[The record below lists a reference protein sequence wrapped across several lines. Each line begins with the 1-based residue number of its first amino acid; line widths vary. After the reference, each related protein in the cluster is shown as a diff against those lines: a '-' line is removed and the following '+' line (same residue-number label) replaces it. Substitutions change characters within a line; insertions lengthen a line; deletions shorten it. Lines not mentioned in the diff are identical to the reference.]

1 MKLLVVD
8 NDRDLVE
15 ELSGWLMTRGYEV
28 HRAYNGERAKI
39 DWEELQPD
47 LVILNTSLKD
57 VDALAMCRD
66 MRQSHDAL
74 VLVTTNEQNVQDE
87 IHCLEAGADGYLR
100 KPFIPRQLSAR
111 IRAMRRPASSIITAG
126 PLRVDSLHNEVSV
139 DGKIVRLTPTESKLL
154 YLLAVNANNVC
165 TAHQII
171 SSIWGSSNDGDASLI
186 RSHIHHLRR
195 KVEPNPN
202 LPRYILT
209 VPGVGYTLIC
219 RSTQRN
225 AKHPRLF

>member
-39 DWEELQPD
+39 EWEELQPD

-74 VLVTTNEQNVQDE
+74 VLVTTNGQNVPDE

-126 PLRVDSLHNEVSV
+126 PFRVDSLHNEVSV

-171 SSIWGSSNDGDASLI
+171 SSIRGSSNDGDASLI
-186 RSHIHHLRR
+186 RAHIHHLRR
-195 KVEPNPN
+195 KVEPNPI

-225 AKHPRLF
+225 AKPPRLF